1 MGDRYKSKQDE
12 QIYLSFSHLFLL
24 PLSFNLFS
32 ISKTNILRL
41 NETND
46 YFYQIEQENNSTT
59 NRI

>member
-12 QIYLSFSHLFLL
+12 QIYLSFSHLFL

-32 ISKTNILRL
+32 ISKSNILRL

-46 YFYQIEQENNSTT
+46 YFYQIE
-59 NRI
+59 